1 MSKFCGNC
9 GTVMDDA
16 AMVCGQCGAPLAAS
30 ANVNTGTQKKAV
42 KFDASAITG
51 VIDGIKKGDKGALIK
66 GGAAV
71 AAVAVVFI
79 LIISIF
85 AGNGAEKTAEK
96 FIKAFDKEKAESMVK
111 LLPKFCFGE
120 TENGFEKDEEEW
132 QDEFEK
138 TIEDFKDSMD
148 SEYDFD
154 EFSIKYELL
163 YSENYGKEY
172 LKDIEDDFEEFKDF
186 EEKKL
191 KDAADLVYE
200 VVYKGKG
207 EKVIGKASFT
217 VVKYGSKWY
226 IYDFAFSRSSVQND
240 EKPEYNYYY

>member
-30 ANVNTGTQKKAV
+30 ANVNAGEKKKAV

-71 AAVAVVFI
+71 AAVAVVLI

-85 AGNGAEKTAEK
+85 AGGGEEKAAEK
-96 FIKAFDKEKAESMVK
+96 FIKAFDKEKAESMTK
-111 LLPKFCFGE
+111 LLPKFVFGE
-120 TENGFEKDEEEW
+120 NEYGYEKDEDDW
-132 QDEFEK
+132 TDDFEGE
-138 TIEDFKDSMD
+138 IEDFKDSMD
-148 SEYDFD
+148 NAYDFD
-154 EFSIKYELL
+154 EFSIKYDLL
-163 YSENYGKEY
+163 YAEKYGKDY
-172 LKDIEDDFEEFKDF
+172 LKDIEDELDGYEDF

-191 KDAADLVYE
+191 KAATNLTYE

-207 EKVIGKASFT
+207 EKVIGKASFV

-226 IYDFAFSRSSVQND
+226 VMDYVFTNTSVQND
-240 EKPEYNYYY
+240 EKPDYSSYY

>member
-16 AMVCGQCGAPLAAS
+16 AMVCGQCGTPLAA
-30 ANVNTGTQKKAV
+30 APAPAKAKKAV
-42 KFDASAITG
+42 KFDASVITG
-51 VIDGIKKGDKGALIK
+51 VIDSIKKGDKSALIK

-71 AAVAVVFI
+71 AAVAVVLI

-85 AGNGAEKTAEK
+85 AGGGEEKAAEK
-96 FIKAFDKEKAESMVK
+96 FIKAFDKEKAESMTK
-111 LLPKFCFGE
+111 LLPKFIFS
-120 TENGFEKDEEEW
+120 ENEYGYEQDEDDW
-132 QDEFEK
+132 TDEFEEE
-138 TIEDFKDSMD
+138 IEDFKDTMD
-148 SEYDFD
+148 RAYGFD
-154 EFSIKYELL
+154 EFSIKYDLL
-163 YSENYGKEY
+163 YSEKYGKDY
-172 LKDIEDDFEEFKDF
+172 LKEIEDKFEEYEDF

-191 KDAADLVYE
+191 KAATNLVYE

-226 IYDFAFSRSSVQND
+226 VCDYAFTNSSVQND
-240 EKPEYNYYY
+240 EKPDYNYYY